1 MKRPKGP
8 VGVCLVPF
16 TRPRAHTYRLAQPRW
31 SGFTLIELLVVIAI
45 VGEGEPTGLTPT
57 TRETGRHAPQGQAV
71 HSGFG
76 LKRSDARR
84 YSRPVRRTILCL
96 CLLSNVAFAAETARA
111 AGLSTTTPV
120 TQDRDHAIYDW
131 QKRHAEVL
139 ARNQEFKPDVV
150 IFGDSII
157 HYWGGEPAAPM
168 AWAPQAWSNCFA
180 GLKVTNLGFGWD
192 RTENVLWRIEHG
204 ELDGIKPKVIVIK
217 IGTNNTAVDDSPA
230 DIASGIE
237 AVCAAA
243 HQIQPGAKLLLLG
256 ILPRRDEKLPRPS
269 ITEKVNALLA
279 SRFSGVS
286 WLTYRDFDAAFR
298 SPDGT
303 PDARLFSDGV
313 HVNAAGYEI
322 LGRKIREQLLV
333 LMK

>member
-1 MKRPKGP
+1 M
-8 VGVCLVPF
+8 
-16 TRPRAHTYRLAQPRW
+16 
-31 SGFTLIELLVVIAI
+31 
-45 VGEGEPTGLTPT
+45 
-57 TRETGRHAPQGQAV
+57 
-71 HSGFG
+71 
-76 LKRSDARR
+76 RR
-84 YSRPVRRTILCL
+84 IILFL
-96 CLLSNVAFAAETARA
+96 CLLSNVAFADEPGRV

-150 IFGDSII
+150 ILGDSII
-157 HYWGGEPAAPM
+157 HYWGGEPIAPK

-180 GLKVTNLGFGWD
+180 GLKVSNLGFGWD

-217 IGTNNTAVDDSPA
+217 IGTNNTAVDASPA
-230 DIASGIE
+230 EIASGIE

-243 HQIQPGAKLLLLG
+243 HQKQPGARILLLG
-256 ILPRRDEKLPRPS
+256 ILPRHDEKPPRPA
-269 ITEKVNALLA
+269 ITEKVNTLLA
-279 SRFSGVS
+279 SRLSS
-286 WLTYRDFDAAFR
+286 LPWLIFRDFDSAFR
-298 SPDGT
+298 GPDGA
-303 PDARLFSDGV
+303 PDAKLFSDGV

-322 LGRKIREQLLV
+322 LGRKIREQLLA